1 MDVRPREAARVFSM
15 LRVSAREGAGLRR
28 RRPGCR
34 RRLPLRRPGGLGLL
48 RRRLRILLGPW
59 CHLLLRLAR
68 GLRGLLRRRARLCG
82 ALRLWFR
89 LGLRCGSF
97 LLWLSLLRGLVLLRR
112 GSLQSL
118 RCFRRRVIAFHIF
131 GWDPLRYARN
141 AAGKQL
147 LALARQFLLFIE
159 AKHVELVRIEIRATG
174 KRGYGQR
181 KRYKQ
186 YDSRTCTHAFSS
198 FRPP

>member
-1 MDVRPREAARVFSM
+1 MAVRPREAARVFSL

-48 RRRLRILLGPW
+48 RRRLRI
-59 CHLLLRLAR
+59 LLRLAR

-97 LLWLSLLRGLVLLRR
+97 LLWLSLLRGLVLLSR

-118 RCFRRRVIAFHIF
+118 RCFRRRVIAFHIL
-131 GWDPLRYARN
+131 GWDPLRYARD
-141 AAGKQL
+141 ATGKQL
-147 LALARQFLLFIE
+147 LALARQFLLFVE

-174 KRGYGQR
+174 KRGDGQR

>member
-1 MDVRPREAARVFSM
+1 MAVRPREAARVFSL

-59 CHLLLRLAR
+59 CHW
-68 GLRGLLRRRARLCG
+68 LLRRRARLCG

-112 GSLQSL
+112 GCLQSL
-118 RCFRRRVIAFHIF
+118 RCFRRRVIAFHIL
-131 GWDPLRYARN
+131 GWDPLRYARD
-141 AAGKQL
+141 ATGKQL
-147 LALARQFLLFIE
+147 LALARQFLLFVE

-181 KRYKQ
+181 QRYKQ
-186 YDSRTCTHAFSS
+186 YDSRTCTHAFS
-198 FRPP
+198 